1 MKKRKQKNQ
10 PKETMR
16 EKVADTFDVSKEVI
30 LDAAKL
36 VLIGNRELTVENYKS
51 IAEYTENKII
61 LETNP
66 HRLKI
71 DGAQL
76 EIKTIARDFLYI
88 TGKILAVE
96 FKMEG

>member
-1 MKKRKQKNQ
+1 MKKRKQK
-10 PKETMR
+10 
-16 EKVADTFDVSKEVI
+16 DVQKASFRDKIATSFEASKEVI

-36 VLIGNRELTVENYKS
+36 VFVGNRELTVENYKS
-51 IAEYTENKII
+51 IAEYTENQII

-71 DGAQL
+71 QGSQL